1 MKRLAVLFVGTLL
14 FAALEGVVDF
24 PGSIAAAGTTSIT
37 TCTNVKTGISRLL
50 LKGSC
55 SKTSEKKVLWK
66 EVSSSSSPG
75 AITTCENIKTGKN
88 RLLIKG
94 MCVKKNERTLFWV
107 SAVTASPNPG
117 LAALTYK
124 IGDTGPGG
132 GLIFFV
138 DTQNEYQDFDYL
150 EAAPN
155 DIKEK
160 VIWCS
165 DASRSITSDSGKAG
179 TAVGRGS
186 TNTTV
191 MLAACTSGAANSVRE
206 YSSGGKSDW
215 FLPSRDE
222 LMLMYA
228 NLHGRASFEESDY
241 WSSSENAATY
251 AVTVHFG
258 SGNWFSLD
266 KSFSRYVR
274 PVRVFSAI
282 SSPSPSPTTSP
293 AFAYKIGDSGPGG
306 GVIYFIDVKNDYPAF
321 TYLEAA
327 PADIPGTFNWCN
339 DLTHS
344 IPALA
349 GEGARAVG
357 RGATNTAAMLVACS
371 SGAANAAHSYLNN
384 GKDDWFLPSTN
395 ELKLMYE
402 NMRGSLGFM
411 ANGFQAGEHWSSNE
425 AYESGAMVQNFDDR
439 YMSSAGGSLKSALL
453 YVRPVRAF

>member
-1 MKRLAVLFVGTLL
+1 MKRLAMVSVGMLL
-14 FAALEGVVDF
+14 FAGLEGVV
-24 PGSIAAAGTTSIT
+24 GISSSVAAAGTASIT
-37 TCTNVKTGISRLL
+37 TCTNVKTGVNRLL

-55 SKTSEKKVLWK
+55 AKTSEKKILWK
-66 EVSSSSSPG
+66 EASSSSSAG
-75 AITTCENIKTGKN
+75 GITTCENIKTGKN

-94 MCVKKNERTLFWV
+94 ICAKKNERTIFWV
-107 SAVTASPNPG
+107 SAISASPNPS
-117 LAALTYK
+117 LSTLTYK
-124 IGDTGPGG
+124 VGDTGPGG

-138 DTQNEYQDFDYL
+138 DTHNEYQNFDYL
-150 EAAPN
+150 EAAPK
-155 DIKEK
+155 DINQK

-165 DASRSITSDSGKAG
+165 DTSRSITSDSGKAG
-179 TAVGRGS
+179 TAFGRGS
-186 TNTTV
+186 INTIV
-191 MLAACTSGAANSVRE
+191 MLAACTSGAAISADE
-206 YSSGGKSDW
+206 YSNGGKSDW

-228 NLHGRASFEESDY
+228 NLHGRTSFEESDY

-258 SGNWFSLD
+258 NGNWFSID

-274 PVRVFSAI
+274 PVRFFSA
-282 SSPSPSPTTSP
+282 SSSVSPAPTNSPTL
-293 AFAYKIGDSGPGG
+293 AYKIGDSGPGG
-306 GVIYFIDVKNDYPAF
+306 GTIFFVDVKDEYPAF

-327 PADIPGTFNWCN
+327 PADISGTFTWCN

-344 IPALA
+344 IPAVA

-357 RGATNTAAMLVACS
+357 RGATNTDAMLAACS
-371 SGAANAAHSYLNN
+371 SGAANVAHSYSNS
-384 GKDDWFLPSTN
+384 GRDDWFLPSSN

-402 NMRGSLGFM
+402 NMRGSLGFV
-411 ANGFQAGEHWSSNE
+411 ASGFQVGEHWSSSE

-439 YMSSAGGSLKSALL
+439 YMSSSGGSLKSALL